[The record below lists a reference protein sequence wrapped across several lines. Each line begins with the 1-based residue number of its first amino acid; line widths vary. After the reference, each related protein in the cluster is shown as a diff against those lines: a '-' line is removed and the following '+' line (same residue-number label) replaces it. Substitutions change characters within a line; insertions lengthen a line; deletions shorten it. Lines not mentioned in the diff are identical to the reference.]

1 MKGVVFTEFLEM
13 VEDKFG
19 YETVDSIIV
28 KSEVKSQGAYTSI
41 GTYPSSEMFALVE
54 QLSDE
59 QNIPF
64 STLLNVFGNY
74 LFHRFAKI
82 YHPLGFEEM
91 KSSFDL
97 LESIEEHIHIQ
108 VQKLYAKSELPT
120 FSTYRET
127 ENRLV
132 MMYQSERAMG
142 DLAVG
147 LIEGCLKHFGE
158 TASIEKVNITE
169 DGKKVKL
176 TIEKY

>member
-28 KSEVKSQGAYTSI
+28 KSEIKSQGAYTSI

-59 QNIPF
+59 QNIPIP
-64 STLLNVFGNY
+64 TLLNAFGNY

-82 YHPLGFEEM
+82 YSFVFEGM
-91 KSSFDL
+91 KTSFEL
-97 LESIEEHIHIQ
+97 LESIEQHIHVQ
-108 VQKLYAKSELPT
+108 VKKLYPDAELPN
-120 FSTYRET
+120 FSVRREGA
-127 ENRLV
+127 NRLV

-147 LIEGCLKHFGE
+147 LIQGCLEHFGE
-158 TASIEKVNITE
+158 TASIRKTNETE

-176 TIEKY
+176 TIEK